1 MITKLTVASF
11 FAGIGGFDLGFE
23 RAGFE
28 TIYQCELDE
37 YCRNILGHH
46 WPHVK
51 REIDIKEVQ
60 VNAIPKAEVWCAG
73 FPCQDVSLARARP
86 RAGLKGE
93 RTGLFYRF
101 ADLLSGALPP
111 FVVLENVP
119 GLLNSH
125 EGRDFGIVIQ
135 TLAELGYGVGW
146 RVLNSRFFGV
156 PQSRQRVYIIGCH
169 NDPGRAAQILFE
181 PECGA
186 RHLEKSGESGK
197 AAVSPFMERAER
209 VGSKAA
215 RGKSKPTAALEPED
229 EVFVPKLSFCLAATT
244 GRHTGTD
251 WSRTYVA
258 YKDRARRLTPSECE
272 GLQGFPTGWT
282 MPDALFEQSDDIDS
296 LRYHALGNAV
306 SVPVTEWVATR
317 IHRSIELDGLPS
329 ITAKPVQPELIQQGE
344 DD

>member
-1 MITKLTVASF
+1 MASF

-23 RAGFE
+23 RAGFKSV
-28 TIYQCELDE
+28 YQCELDE
-37 YCRNILGHH
+37 YCRNILAHH

-51 REIDIKEVQ
+51 RDIDIKKVEKDD
-60 VNAIPKAEVWCAG
+60 IPKAEIWCAG

-86 RAGLKGE
+86 RAGLEGE
-93 RTGLFYRF
+93 RSGLFYRF
-101 ADLLSGALPP
+101 ADLLGGSLPP

-146 RVLNSRFFGV
+146 RVLNSSNFGV
-156 PQSRQRVYIIGCH
+156 PQSRQRVYIVGCRS
-169 NDPGRAAQILFE
+169 DPRRAAEILFE
-181 PECGA
+181 PECGSG
-186 RHLEKSGESGK
+186 HLTKSGQSRK
-197 AAVSPFMERAER
+197 TALSPFMERAESFGR
-209 VGSKAA
+209 ESSADT
-215 RGKSKPTAALEPED
+215 RSKSKKIIKSE

-258 YKDRARRLTPSECE
+258 YKERVRRLLPVECE
-272 GLQGFPTGWT
+272 GLQGFPVGWT
-282 MPDALFEQSDDIDS
+282 MPDALFSVNDDIDS

-306 SVPVTEWVATR
+306 SVPVTEWVASR
-317 IHRSIELDGLPS
+317 IKRSLDLNP
-329 ITAKPVQPELIQQGE
+329 IDT
-344 DD
+344 

>member
-1 MITKLTVASF
+1 MITKYTVASF

-28 TIYQCELDE
+28 TIYQCELND
-37 YCRNILGHH
+37 YCRNILGHY

-51 REIDIKEVQ
+51 RETDIKEVQ
-60 VNAIPKAEVWCAG
+60 VNDIPKAEVWCAG

-93 RTGLFYRF
+93 RSGLFYPF

-156 PQSRQRVYIIGCH
+156 PQSRQRVYIVGCY
-169 NDPGRAAQILFE
+169 NDPGRAASILFE
-181 PECGA
+181 PECGTG
-186 RHLEKSGESGK
+186 HLEKSGESGK
-197 AAVSPFMERAER
+197 ASVSPFMERAER
-209 VGSKAA
+209 TVS
-215 RGKSKPTAALEPED
+215 RSGKSKKQLIVNPDD
-229 EVFVPKLSFCLAATT
+229 EVYVPKLSFCLAATT

-251 WSRTYVA
+251 WSRTYIA
-258 YKDRARRLTPSECE
+258 YRNRARRLTPTECE
-272 GLQGFPTGWT
+272 GLQGFPAGWT
-282 MPDALFEQSDDIDS
+282 LPDALFDQSADIDS

-306 SVPVTEWVATR
+306 TVPVTEWVASR
-317 IHRSIELDGLPS
+317 IRRSIDIDGMPS
-329 ITAKPVQPELIQQGE
+329 VHRPAQIGLVNQCEET
-344 DD
+344 

>member
-1 MITKLTVASF
+1 MISKYTVASF

-23 RAGFE
+23 RGGFE
-28 TIYQCELDE
+28 TVFQCEIDS
-37 YCRNILGHH
+37 YCSNILSHH

-51 REIDIKEVQ
+51 RETDIKEIQ
-60 VNAIPKAEVWCAG
+60 VDDVPTAEVWCAG

-101 ADLLSGALPP
+101 ADLLSGTLPP

-156 PQSRQRVYIIGCH
+156 PQSRQRVYIVGCL
-169 NDPGRAAQILFE
+169 NDPRRAATILFE
-181 PECGA
+181 PECGP
-186 RHLEKSGESGK
+186 RHLEKSRESGK
-197 AAVSPFMERAER
+197 KSISPFMERAER
-209 VGSKAA
+209 AGQTIDKRSRKQPAVAND
-215 RGKSKPTAALEPED
+215 D

-251 WSRTYVA
+251 WSRTYIA
-258 YKDRARRLTPSECE
+258 YRDRVRRLTPTECE
-272 GLQGFPTGWT
+272 GLQGFPVGWT
-282 MPDALFEQSDDIDS
+282 MPDALFDKPTDIDS

-306 SVPVTEWVATR
+306 SVPVTEWIASR
-317 IHRSIELDGLPS
+317 IRRSIELEGMPGRTMLQSQEPS
-329 ITAKPVQPELIQQGE
+329 ELLVG
-344 DD
+344 